1 MRKRTR
7 VVVLGSCL
15 FLAGASLAS
24 CGGGSLAPIAQ
35 ATPTPLLGGAAC
47 SSFSRRM
54 GLVNRSVASNA
65 GGAINPNRLYVTY
78 RASAAARAPKSIDKS
93 VSATRVVDFGVQG
106 GQGSRLLNL
115 APGTN
120 SATAMATLRENPD
133 VLAVSPTHYRSLSA
147 NPVDVVNDPLS
158 DPVDQWYLYITKT
171 NGTGGAWATTHGMP
185 TIAVAIIDTGV
196 DFTNTDL
203 TIDYE
208 ESVVNGVTSTTAPSP
223 SATGAAQDTN
233 GHGTNVAGLAVAIA
247 NNGSGFAGVGYSTHL
262 QAYRIF
268 PQATSQSDCQEADT
282 GDEAQAV
289 RDAVAHGASV
299 INISLGAGAS
309 SGSDDAEQAAVEF
322 AIASNVSVVAANGNE
337 FGQDSDGNQ
346 SDFPAAYPGVI
357 AVGASAV
364 TDDNIGASYSAIT
377 GETAAS
383 YSNSGPTL
391 LAPGGDSTGQSD
403 NDLLHWIEGYSTTT
417 ANFAADQCS
426 DSGGVCRVLFNGTSQ
441 ATPQVSGTIALIL
454 AKHGGAGS
462 LTPAAISAILTSTAD
477 SIGLSA
483 TRQGAGRLDAAAA
496 VAHP

>member
-1 MRKRTR
+1 M
-7 VVVLGSCL
+7 GS
-15 FLAGASLAS
+15 
-24 CGGGSLAPIAQ
+24 
-35 ATPTPLLGGAAC
+35 
-47 SSFSRRM
+47 
-54 GLVNRSVASNA
+54 VNRSAASTA
-65 GGAINPNRLYVTY
+65 SGAINPNRLYVTY
-78 RASAAARAPKSIDKS
+78 RASAAARAPQSIDKS
-93 VSATRVVDFGVQG
+93 ISATRAVDFGVQG

-120 SATAMATLRENPD
+120 SATAMATLRQNPD
-133 VLAVSPTHYRSLSA
+133 VLAVSPTHYRSISA

-171 NGTGGAWATTHGMP
+171 NGTGGAWATTHGML

-196 DFTNTDL
+196 DFTNYDL

-208 ESVVNGVTSTTAPSP
+208 ESVVNGLTSTAS
-223 SATGAAQDTN
+223 GAAQDTN

-262 QAYRIF
+262 QVYRIF
-268 PQATSQSDCQEADT
+268 PQATAQSDCQEADT
-282 GDEAQAV
+282 GDEAQAI
-289 RDAVAHGASV
+289 RDAVARGAAV
-299 INISLGAGAS
+299 INLSLGSAAS
-309 SGSDDAEQAAVEF
+309 SGSDPAEQAAVEF

-346 SDFPAAYPGVI
+346 SDFSAAYPGVI

-364 TDDNIGASYSAIT
+364 TDDNVGASYSAIT

-417 ANFAADQCS
+417 ANFVADQCS
-426 DSGGVCRVLFNGTSQ
+426 DSGGVCRSLFNGTSQ

-483 TRQGAGRLDAAAA
+483 ARQGAGRLDAAAA

>member
-1 MRKRTR
+1 M
-7 VVVLGSCL
+7 
-15 FLAGASLAS
+15 
-24 CGGGSLAPIAQ
+24 
-35 ATPTPLLGGAAC
+35 
-47 SSFSRRM
+47 SS
-54 GLVNRSVASNA
+54 VNRTAATNAS
-65 GGAINPNRLYVTY
+65 GAINPNRLYVTY
-78 RASAAARAPKSIDKS
+78 RASASARASQSIDKS
-93 VSATRVVDFGVQG
+93 IGATRAVDFGVQG

-120 SATAMATLRENPD
+120 SAAAVATLRQNPD
-133 VLAVSPTHYRSLSA
+133 VLAVSPTHYRSISA
-147 NPVDVVNDPLS
+147 NPVDVVNDPFS

-171 NGTGGAWATTHGMP
+171 NGTGGAWATTHGLS
-185 TIAVAIIDTGV
+185 TIAIAIIDTGV
-196 DFTNTDL
+196 DFTNSDL
-203 TIDYE
+203 TVDYE
-208 ESVVNGVTSTTAPSP
+208 ESVVNGVTSA
-223 SATGAAQDTN
+223 ATGAAQDTN
-233 GHGTNVAGLAVAIA
+233 GHGTNVAGLAAAAA
-247 NNGSGFAGVGYSTHL
+247 NNGYGFAGVGYSTHL
-262 QAYRIF
+262 QAYRVF
-268 PQATSQSDCQEADT
+268 PQTTAQSDCQQADT
-282 GDEAQAV
+282 GDEAQAI
-289 RDAVAHGASV
+289 RDAVAHGAAV
-299 INISLGAGAS
+299 INISLGSGAS
-309 SGSDDAEQAAVEF
+309 SGADPVEQAAVAF

-337 FGQDSDGNQ
+337 FGQGSDGNQ

-364 TDDNIGASYSAIT
+364 TDDNVGASYSAIT

-391 LAPGGDSTGQSD
+391 LAPGGDSTGQND

-477 SIGLSA
+477 SLGLSA
-483 TRQGAGRLDAAAA
+483 TRQGAGRLDAAGA

>member
-1 MRKRTR
+1 
-7 VVVLGSCL
+7 
-15 FLAGASLAS
+15 LAGASLAS
-24 CGGGSLAPIAQ
+24 CGGGGGSSPTVR
-35 ATPTPLLGGAAC
+35 ATPTPTPTPTPLAGAAC
-47 SSFSRRM
+47 ASFSRRM
-54 GLVNRSVASNA
+54 GSVNRSAASTA
-65 GGAINPNRLYVTY
+65 SGAINPNRLYVTY
-78 RASAAARAPKSIDKS
+78 RASAAARASQSIDKS
-93 VSATRVVDFGVQG
+93 ISATRAVDFGVQG

-120 SATAMATLRENPD
+120 SATAMATLRQNAD
-133 VLAVSPTHYRSLSA
+133 VLSVSPTHYRSISGT
-147 NPVDVVNDPLS
+147 NPTDVVNDPLS

-196 DFTNTDL
+196 DLTNSDL
-203 TIDYE
+203 TIDYQ
-208 ESVVNGVTSTTAPSP
+208 ESVVNGVTSNTANGNPQ
-223 SATGAAQDTN
+223 AAQDTN
-233 GHGTNVAGLAVAIA
+233 GHGTNVAGLAAAIA
-247 NNGSGFAGVGYSTHL
+247 NNSSGFAGVGYSTHL

-268 PQATSQSDCQEADT
+268 PQTTAASDCQEADT
-282 GDEAQAV
+282 GDEATAI
-289 RDAVAHGASV
+289 RDAVAHGAAV
-299 INISLGAGAS
+299 INLSLGSGAS
-309 SGSDDAEQAAVEF
+309 SGADPTEEAAVEF
-322 AIASNVSVVAANGNE
+322 AIAQNVSVVAANGNE
-337 FGQDSDGNQ
+337 FGQGSDGLQ

-364 TDDNIGASYSAIT
+364 TDDNIGASFSAIT
-377 GETAAS
+377 AETAAS

-391 LAPGGDSTGQSD
+391 LAPGGDSTGQND

-454 AKHGGAGS
+454 AKHGGTGS

>member
-1 MRKRTR
+1 M
-7 VVVLGSCL
+7 GSVNH
-15 FLAGASLAS
+15 S
-24 CGGGSLAPIAQ
+24 
-35 ATPTPLLGGAAC
+35 AT
-47 SSFSRRM
+47 SH
-54 GLVNRSVASNA
+54 A

-78 RASAAARAPKSIDKS
+78 RASAAARAPESIDRS
-93 VSATRVVDFGVQG
+93 IGATRVVDFGVQG
-106 GQGSRLLNL
+106 GEGSRLLNL

-120 SATAMATLRENPD
+120 SATAIATLRRNPD
-133 VLAVSPTHYRSLSA
+133 VLAVSPTHYRSISA

-171 NGTGGAWATTHGMP
+171 NGTGGAWAATHGMQ
-185 TIAVAIIDTGV
+185 TIAVAVIDTGV
-196 DFTNTDL
+196 DLTNSDL
-203 TIDYE
+203 TIDFE
-208 ESVVNGVTSTTAPSP
+208 ESVVNGVTSTATPSA

-233 GHGTNVAGLAVAIA
+233 GHGTNVAGLAAAIA
-247 NNGSGFAGVGYSTHL
+247 NNGSGFAGFGYSTHL

-268 PQATSQSDCQEADT
+268 PQTTAQSDCQEADT
-282 GDEAQAV
+282 GDEAQAI
-289 RDAVAHGASV
+289 RDAVADGAAV
-299 INISLGAGAS
+299 INLSLGSGAS
-309 SGSDDAEQAAVEF
+309 SGADPAEQAAVAF
-322 AIASNVSVVAANGNE
+322 AIANNVPVVAANGNE

-346 SDFPAAYPGVI
+346 SDFPAGYPGVI

-364 TDDNIGASYSAIT
+364 TDDNVGASFSAIT

-426 DSGGVCRVLFNGTSQ
+426 NSGGVCRVLFNGTSQ
-441 ATPQVSGTIALIL
+441 ATPQVSGTIALVL

-462 LTPAAISAILTSTAD
+462 ITPAAISAILTSTAD